1 MDQKDE
7 RMWKRKRTL
16 SGRKMKLCT
25 AVHIPSGHALSLSDG
40 ER

>member
-1 MDQKDE
+1 MDQKGE

-25 AVHIPSGHALSLSDG
+25 AVHIPSAHALPLFDD